1 MMANAWVNIGVVI
14 RCLRGPE
21 NWFFRFG
28 CDIIICEMKILA
40 VADIHG
46 KFDLVKLKGVDLL
59 LLVGDI
65 AAKRPRKDDVEEAAK
80 MIKEWATKVPV
91 VFVHGN
97 HDSYKD
103 GNKHWHNLEDLVDNF
118 AENRFFCL
126 NENMPV
132 CEVDGLRIG
141 GFPWFQCKV
150 DERDEEK
157 KNTKRESRYCGYSK
171 KHRRELKGCD
181 ILMAHCPPAD
191 IGIDNEDA
199 MKALNDSILR
209 FNPRCFICGH
219 AHCRAGVYNNN
230 VYCVAGSPVV
240 LKAEMGSDGVWD
252 IHAI

>member
-1 MMANAWVNIGVVI
+1 
-14 RCLRGPE
+14 
-21 NWFFRFG
+21 
-28 CDIIICEMKILA
+28 MKILA

-46 KFDLVKLKGVDLL
+46 KFDLVKLKGIDLL

-65 AAKRPRKDDVEEAAK
+65 AAKCPRKDDVEEAAK

-118 AENRFFCL
+118 AENHFFRL
-126 NENMPV
+126 DENMPV
-132 CEVDGLRIG
+132 CEVGGLRIG

-150 DERDEEK
+150 DERDEGRKKEK
-157 KNTKRESRYCGYSK
+157 INNKRESRYCGYSK
-171 KHRRELKGCD
+171 KHRHELKGCD

-191 IGIDNEDA
+191 VGIDNEDA

-219 AHCRAGVYNNN
+219 AHYRAGVYNNN

-240 LKAEMGSDGVWD
+240 LKAEMRSDGEWN
-252 IHAI
+252 IAAKPLRMKKGETR